1 MKCLYPTKFYSNNA
15 HLTYNKAEFQCN
27 YTYKCSPST
36 SCYLILYK
44 NVYTYLHLVGSG
56 LAIPKLRLPCV
67 CHGTAA
73 AGQKRKY
80 RQWPR
85 TQKLMGYV
93 TAPKIPSSPLQPKLT
108 GLGSRGWTKNTHF
121 LHNCQ
126 AGQVAGGGQLEEWLE
141 FQFKAYLLRQYTCN
155 ITQVLPWFQE
165 YNAGTE

>member
-1 MKCLYPTKFYSNNA
+1 MLSLHSDCQAMGHPASILLPSKSKYWLKDVNLPQSFLLQAATFCNMVDTIMTLQIFFLGRRMSSLPEGYRYHFFFPIQGGKNDKKVFHLKMKCLYPTKFYSNNA

-73 AGQKRKY
+73 AG
-80 RQWPR
+80 
-85 TQKLMGYV
+85 
-93 TAPKIPSSPLQPKLT
+93 
-108 GLGSRGWTKNTHF
+108 
-121 LHNCQ
+121 
-126 AGQVAGGGQLEEWLE
+126 
-141 FQFKAYLLRQYTCN
+141 
-155 ITQVLPWFQE
+155 
-165 YNAGTE
+165 